1 MNGMAPPKVKITITL
16 EAEVLD
22 RVRVAV
28 AEGRSKS
35 VSAYI
40 ERAVIGQ
47 LAAEADFDSTI
58 VEMLARSGGPP
69 TKEERAIARRLLT
82 DPAP

>member
-1 MNGMAPPKVKITITL
+1 MARPKVKITITL
-16 EAEVLD
+16 EADVLD

-28 AEGRSKS
+28 ADGRSKS

-40 ERAVIGQ
+40 EHAVIGQ

-58 VEMLARSGGPP
+58 VEMLAKTGGPP

-82 DPAP
+82 DPAA